1 MIQETTVRITPEEMA
16 VQQQFAK
23 DFQTL
28 ADRPKTYHIVTYG
41 CQMNAHDSEKL
52 AGMLEDMGLTCAPTR
67 EEADFVLHNTCC
79 IRDNAERKALGNVTW
94 LKEIK
99 KERPH
104 MLIGVCGCMV
114 QEPGMAEKILRQYP
128 FVDVAFGTGNMYQLP
143 ELLYRA
149 ADTRRRAVAVSEEQ
163 STLIEGLPIRRESAF
178 QAYVTIMY
186 GCNNFC
192 SYCIVPYVR
201 GRERS
206 RTPDDILREVEG
218 LQKQGVQEIMLLGQN
233 VNSYGSD
240 MPGGLT
246 FPKLLHKVSETGIPR
261 IRFMT
266 SHPKDLSDELI
277 REMAENPALC
287 RHLHLPVQSGSNR
300 ILQAM
305 NRRYTRE
312 SYLEKVEKIR
322 KAAPD
327 VGLTTDVIVAFPG
340 EEDQDF
346 EDTMDLVRFVQY
358 DSAFTFIY
366 SPRTGTRA
374 ADMPGRID
382 PALATERIE
391 RLIALQEEMTQKR
404 FAEMIG
410 RTESVLVTGAS
421 KRNEQEI
428 TGKTSRNISVNFEGG
443 ADRIG
448 KIVNVKITAASKTT
462 LKGIIMEGALQH
474 ESVSD

>member
-1 MIQETTVRITPEEMA
+1 MKQETTTRITPEEMEA
-16 VQQQFAK
+16 QRHFARE
-23 DFQTL
+23 FQSLT
-28 ADRPKTYHIVTYG
+28 DRPKTYHIVTYG

-52 AGMLEDMGLTCAPTR
+52 AGMLEDMGLTAAPTR

-99 KERPH
+99 KERPE

-128 FVDVAFGTGNMYQLP
+128 FVDVAFGTGNIYQLP

-149 ADTRRRAVAVSEEQ
+149 ADTRRRVVAVPEEQ
-163 STLIEGLPIRRESAF
+163 STLIEGLPIRRESDF

-206 RTPDDILREVEG
+206 RTPDDILREVES
-218 LQKQGVQEIMLLGQN
+218 LQKQGVKEIMLLGQN
-233 VNSYGSD
+233 VNSYGND
-240 MPGGLT
+240 VPGGVT
-246 FPKLLHKVSETGIPR
+246 FPQLLRRVTETGIPR
-261 IRFMT
+261 VRFMT

-287 RHLHLPVQSGSNR
+287 RHLHLPVQSGSNAV
-300 ILQAM
+300 LQAM

-312 SYLEKVEKIR
+312 TYLEKVEKIR

-327 VGLTTDVIVAFPG
+327 VGLTTDIIVAFPG
-340 EEDQDF
+340 ETDRDF
-346 EDTMDLVRFVQY
+346 EDTMDLVRAVGY

-374 ADMPGRID
+374 AQMPGPID

-410 RTESVLVTGAS
+410 GTESVLVTGTS
-421 KRNEQEI
+421 RRNEHEI
-428 TGKTSRNISVNFEGG
+428 TGKTSRNISVNFEGDAG
-443 ADRIG
+443 LVG
-448 KIVNVKITAASKTT
+448 KIVPVRITAAGKTT
-462 LKGIIMEGALQH
+462 LKGKIIEG
-474 ESVSD
+474 E

>member
-1 MIQETTVRITPEEMA
+1 MVRETTIRVTPEEIA
-16 VQQQFAK
+16 VQRQFVREFK
-23 DFQTL
+23 VLQN
-28 ADRPKTYHIVTYG
+28 RPRTYHIVTYG

-52 AGMLEDMGLTCAPTR
+52 AGMLEDMGMVPAPTR

-99 KERPH
+99 KERPE

-128 FVDVAFGTGNMYQLP
+128 FVDVAFGTGNIYQLP

-149 ADTRRRAVAVSEEQ
+149 AATRRRTVAVPEEQ
-163 STLIEGLPIRRESAF
+163 STLIEGLPIRRESPF

-206 RTPDDILREVEG
+206 RRPEDILREVEE
-218 LQKQGVQEIMLLGQN
+218 LRKQGVQEIMLLGQN
-233 VNSYGSD
+233 VNSYGND
-240 MPGGLT
+240 VPGGLT
-246 FPKLLHKVSETGIPR
+246 FPQLLHKVSETGIPR

-266 SHPKDLSDELI
+266 SHPKDLSNELI
-277 REMAENPALC
+277 EEMASNPALC
-287 RHLHLPVQSGSNR
+287 RHLHLPVQSGSNK
-300 ILQAM
+300 ILAAM

-340 EEDQDF
+340 ETDADF
-346 EDTMDLVRFVQY
+346 EDTMDLVRTVCY

-404 FAEMIG
+404 FSEMIG
-410 RTESVLVTGAS
+410 KTESVLVTGAS
-421 KRNEQEI
+421 KRNESQI
-428 TGKTSRNISVNFEGG
+428 TGKTSRNISVNFEGN
-443 ADRIG
+443 ANLVG
-448 KIVNVKITAASKTT
+448 KIVPVKITAASKTT
-462 LKGIIMEGALQH
+462 LKGQIE
-474 ESVSD
+474 VP

>member
-1 MIQETTVRITPEEMA
+1 MNKEETIRISPEEMEE
-16 VQQQFAK
+16 QRRFSREFAAR
-23 DFQTL
+23 
-28 ADRPKTYHIVTYG
+28 ADRPQTYHIVTYG

-52 AGMLEDMGLTCAPTR
+52 AGMLEEMGLSAAPSR

-99 KERPH
+99 KERPE

-128 FVDVAFGTGNMYQLP
+128 FVDVAFGTGNMHRLP
-143 ELLYRA
+143 ELLLRA
-149 ADTRRRAVAVSEEQ
+149 VETRRRVVAVPQEQ
-163 STLIEGLPIRRESAF
+163 STLIEGLPIRRESDF

-206 RTPDDILREVEG
+206 RSAEDILREVEG
-218 LQKQGVQEIMLLGQN
+218 LQKKGVQEIMLLGQN
-233 VNSYGSD
+233 VNSYGNDAADGVS
-240 MPGGLT
+240 
-246 FPKLLHKVSETGIPR
+246 FPALLRLLGRTGIPR

-277 REMAENPALC
+277 EEMAVNPALC

-300 ILQAM
+300 ILSAM

-312 SYLEKVEKIR
+312 AYLEKVEKIR
-322 KAAPD
+322 KAVPGI
-327 VGLTTDVIVAFPG
+327 GLTTDLIVAFPG
-340 EEDQDF
+340 EEEADF
-346 EDTMDLVRFVQY
+346 EDTLSLVRQVGY

-374 ADMPGRID
+374 ASMPGRID
-382 PALATERIE
+382 PKTATARIE
-391 RLIALQEEMTQKR
+391 KLIALQEEMTAR
-404 FAEMIG
+404 AFSSLIG
-410 RTESVLVTGAS
+410 QRESVLVSGHA
-421 KRNEQEI
+421 RRDPRQL
-428 TGKTSRNISVNFEGG
+428 TGKCSRNISVNFEGNP
-443 ADRIG
+443 DSIG
-448 KIVNVKITAASKTT
+448 TIVPVRITAASKTT
-462 LKGIIMEGALQH
+462 LRGEILEG
-474 ESVSD
+474 E

>member
-1 MIQETTVRITPEEMA
+1 MKDELIRITPEEMDA
-16 VQQQFAK
+16 QRQFAREFK
-23 DFQTL
+23 AL
-28 ADRPKTYHIVTYG
+28 NGRPHTYHIVTYG

-52 AGMLEDMGLTCAPTR
+52 AGMLEEMGMTPAPTR

-99 KERPH
+99 KERPD

-128 FVDVAFGTGNMYQLP
+128 FVDVAFGTGNIYRLP
-143 ELLYRA
+143 ELLFRA
-149 ADTRRRAVAVSEEQ
+149 ADTRRRVVAVEEEQ
-163 STLIEGLPIRRESAF
+163 STLIEGLPIRRESPF
-178 QAYVTIMY
+178 QSYVTIMY

-206 RTPDDILREVEG
+206 RSAEDILREVEG
-218 LQKQGVQEIMLLGQN
+218 LQKAGVQEIMLLGQN
-233 VNSYGSD
+233 VNSYGND
-240 MPGGLT
+240 VPGGVS
-246 FPKLLHKVSETGIPR
+246 FPRLLRMVSKTGIPR

-277 REMAENPALC
+277 EELAGNAALC

-300 ILQAM
+300 ILSAM

-327 VGLTTDVIVAFPG
+327 IGLTTDLIVAFPG
-340 EEDQDF
+340 ESDRDF
-346 EDTMDLVRFVQY
+346 EDTMELVRTVGY

-366 SPRTGTRA
+366 SPRVGTRA
-374 ADMPGRID
+374 AEMPGRVD
-382 PALATERIE
+382 AALATERIE
-391 RLIALQEEMTQKR
+391 RLIALQEEMTQR
-404 FAEMIG
+404 AFSAMIG
-410 RTESVLVTGAS
+410 KTQSVLVTGPS
-421 KRNEQEI
+421 RRSDRQW
-428 TGKTSRNISVNFEGG
+428 TGKCSRNISVNFPGSPG
-443 ADRIG
+443 LTG
-448 KIVNVKITAASKTT
+448 KIVPVKITAAGKTT
-462 LKGIIMEGALQH
+462 LKGEIVEG
-474 ESVSD
+474 E

>member
-1 MIQETTVRITPEEMA
+1 MKQETTVRVTPEEMA
-16 VQQQFAK
+16 AQQQFAK
-23 DFQTL
+23 EFQTL
-28 ADRPKTYHIVTYG
+28 TDRPQTYHIVTYG

-52 AGMLEDMGLTCAPTR
+52 AGMLEDMGMSAAPTR

-99 KERPH
+99 KERPE

-128 FVDVAFGTGNMYQLP
+128 FVDVAFGTGNIYQLP

-149 ADTRRRAVAVSEEQ
+149 AATRRRTVAVPEEQ
-163 STLIEGLPIRRESAF
+163 STLIEGLPIRRESDF

-206 RTPDDILREVEG
+206 RTPDDILREVET

-233 VNSYGSD
+233 VNSYGND
-240 MPGGLT
+240 APVGLT
-246 FPKLLHKVSETGIPR
+246 FPQLLHKVAETGIPR

-277 REMAENPALC
+277 LEMAENPALC

-327 VGLTTDVIVAFPG
+327 VGLTTDIIVAFPS
-340 EEDQDF
+340 ETDQDF
-346 EDTMDLVRFVQY
+346 EDTMDLVRTVQY

-410 RTESVLVTGAS
+410 KTESVLVTGAS
-421 KRNEQEI
+421 KRNENQI
-428 TGKTSRNISVNFEGG
+428 TGKTSRNISVNFEGSAG
-443 ADRIG
+443 LVG
-448 KIVNVKITAASKTT
+448 KIVKVEITAASKTT
-462 LKGIIMEGALQH
+462 LKGQI
-474 ESVSD
+474 VSI

>member
-1 MIQETTVRITPEEMA
+1 MNKRDEIIHIPEEELLS
-16 VQQQFAK
+16 QRQFAEEFK
-23 DFQTL
+23 QLPERPQT
-28 ADRPKTYHIVTYG
+28 YFIVTYG

-52 AGMLEDMGLTCAPTR
+52 AGMLDGMGMAPAAR
-67 EEADFVLHNTCC
+67 KEEADFVLHNTCC

-94 LKEIK
+94 LKEVK

-114 QEPGMAEKILRQYP
+114 QEPGMAEKLLRQYP
-128 FVDVAFGTGNMYQLP
+128 FVDVAFGTGNIHQLP

-149 ADTRRRAVAVSEEQ
+149 AETRRRVVAVPEEQ
-163 STLIEGLPIRRESAF
+163 STIAEDLPIRRESLF
-178 QAYVTIMY
+178 QSYVTIMY

-206 RTPDDILREVEG
+206 RTADDIVREVEA
-218 LQKQGVQEIMLLGQN
+218 LKKQGVQEIMLLGQN
-233 VNSYGSD
+233 VNSYGND
-240 MPGGLT
+240 VPGGVT
-246 FPKLLHKVSETGIPR
+246 FPQLLRRVTETGIPR
-261 IRFMT
+261 VRFMT

-277 REMAENPALC
+277 AEMAENPALC
-287 RHLHLPVQSGSNR
+287 RHLHLPVQSGSNA

-305 NRRYTRE
+305 NRKYTRE

-327 VGLTTDVIVAFPG
+327 VGLTTDIIVAFPG
-340 EEDQDF
+340 ETDRDF
-346 EDTMDLVRFVQY
+346 EDTMDLVRQVGY

-366 SPRTGTRA
+366 SPRVGTRA
-374 ADMPGRID
+374 AEMSGRID

-391 RLIALQEEMTQKR
+391 RLIALQEEMTQMR

-410 RTESVLVTGAS
+410 RTESVLVTGQS
-421 KRNEQEI
+421 KRDESQF
-428 TGKTSRNISVNFEGG
+428 TGKTSRNISVNFEGS
-443 ADRIG
+443 ADMIGRI
-448 KIVNVKITAASKTT
+448 VPVKITAASKTT
-462 LKGIIMEGALQH
+462 LKGKI
-474 ESVSD
+474 

>member
-1 MIQETTVRITPEEMA
+1 MKQETTVRVTPEEMEA
-16 VQQQFAK
+16 QRQFAK
-23 DFQTL
+23 EFQAL

-99 KERPH
+99 KERPE

-114 QEPGMAEKILRQYP
+114 QEPGMAEKLLRQYP
-128 FVDVAFGTGNMYQLP
+128 FVDVAFGTGNIYQLP

-149 ADTRRRAVAVSEEQ
+149 AATRRRTVAVPEEQ
-163 STLIEGLPIRRESAF
+163 STLIEGLPIRRESDF

-206 RTPDDILREVEG
+206 RTADDILREVEN
-218 LQKQGVQEIMLLGQN
+218 LQKQGVKEIMLLGQN
-233 VNSYGSD
+233 VNSYGND
-240 MPGGLT
+240 VPGGLT
-246 FPKLLHKVSETGIPR
+246 FPRLLRKVAETGIPR

-277 REMAENPALC
+277 AEMAENTALC

-300 ILQAM
+300 ILKDM

-322 KAAPD
+322 RAAPD
-327 VGLTTDVIVAFPG
+327 VGLTTDIIVAFPG
-340 EEDQDF
+340 ETDQDF
-346 EDTMDLVRFVQY
+346 LDTMDLVRTVRY

-374 ADMPGRID
+374 AEMPGRID

-391 RLIALQEEMTQKR
+391 RLIALQDEMTQSR

-410 RTESVLVTGAS
+410 TTAQVLVSGAS
-421 KRNEQEI
+421 RRSETQI
-428 TGKTSRNISVNFEGG
+428 TGKTSRNISVNFEGSR
-443 ADRIG
+443 DLIG
-448 KIVNVKITAASKTT
+448 SIVPVKITAASKTT
-462 LKGIIMEGALQH
+462 LKGQL
-474 ESVSD
+474 DL

>member
-1 MIQETTVRITPEEMA
+1 MVREETIRITPEEMA
-16 VQQQFAK
+16 AQRQFSQEFAN
-23 DFQTL
+23 L
-28 ADRPKTYHIVTYG
+28 EDRPRTYHIVTYG

-52 AGMLEDMGLTCAPTR
+52 AGMLEEMGLTPAPTR

-99 KERPH
+99 KERPQ

-128 FVDVAFGTGNMYQLP
+128 FVDVAFGTGNMHQLP

-149 ADTRRRAVAVSEEQ
+149 TETRRRVVAVPEEQ
-163 STLIEGLPIRRESAF
+163 STLIEGLPIRRESDF

-206 RTPDDILREVEG
+206 RCADDILREVEA

-233 VNSYGSD
+233 VNSYGND
-240 MPGGLT
+240 VPGGVT
-246 FPKLLHKVSETGIPR
+246 FPQLLRKVSETGIPR

-277 REMAENPALC
+277 EEMATNPALC
-287 RHLHLPVQSGSNR
+287 RHLHLPVQSGSNK
-300 ILQAM
+300 ILTAM

-322 KAAPD
+322 RAAPD
-327 VGLTTDVIVAFPG
+327 VGLTTDIIVAFPG
-340 EEDQDF
+340 EEDADF
-346 EDTMDLVRFVQY
+346 EDTMDLVRAVGY

-410 RTESVLVTGAS
+410 STASVLVTGVS
-421 KRNEQEI
+421 KRNEHQI
-428 TGKTSRNISVNFEGG
+428 TGKTSRNISVNFEGN
-443 ADRIG
+443 ADLVG
-448 KIVNVKITAASKTT
+448 KIVSVKITAASKTT
-462 LKGIIMEGALQH
+462 LKGTIIEG
-474 ESVSD
+474 E

>member
-1 MIQETTVRITPEEMA
+1 MRDELIRITEEEMA
-16 VQQQFAK
+16 AQKRFARE
-23 DFQTL
+23 FQSL
-28 ADRPKTYHIVTYG
+28 PDRPRTYHIVTYG

-52 AGMLEDMGLTCAPTR
+52 AGMLEDMGMTAAPAR

-99 KERPH
+99 KERPGL
-104 MLIGVCGCMV
+104 LIGVCGCMV
-114 QEPGMAEKILRQYP
+114 QEPGMADKILRQYS
-128 FVDVAFGTGNMYQLP
+128 FVDLAFGTGNIHELP

-149 ADTRRRAVAVSEEQ
+149 VDTRRRVVAVPEEQ
-163 STLIEGLPIRRESAF
+163 TVLAEGLPIRRESPF
-178 QAYVTIMY
+178 QSYVTIMY

-206 RTPDDILREVEG
+206 RSADDILREVEG

-233 VNSYGSD
+233 VNSYGND
-240 MPGGLT
+240 MPGGVT
-246 FPKLLHKVSETGIPR
+246 FPELLRRVSRTGIPR

-277 REMAENPALC
+277 AEFAENPVLC
-287 RHLHLPVQSGSNR
+287 RHLHLPVQSGSNQ
-300 ILQAM
+300 ILSAM

-312 SYLEKVEKIR
+312 TYLEKVEKIR
-322 KAAPD
+322 RAAPD
-327 VGLTTDVIVAFPG
+327 VGLTTDLIVAFPG
-340 EEDQDF
+340 ETDRDF
-346 EDTMDLVRFVQY
+346 EDTMDLVRQVGF

-366 SPRTGTRA
+366 SPRVNTRA
-374 ADMPGRID
+374 AEMPSRID

-404 FAEMIG
+404 FSEMNG
-410 RTESVLVTGAS
+410 RRESVLVTGHS
-421 KRNEQEI
+421 RRSENQL
-428 TGKTSRNISVNFEGG
+428 TGKCSRNISVNFPGDPALIGRIVPVRITG
-443 ADRIG
+443 AG
-448 KIVNVKITAASKTT
+448 KTT
-462 LKGIIMEGALQH
+462 LKGQIIEG
-474 ESVSD
+474 E

>member
-1 MIQETTVRITPEEMA
+1 MRDELIRITEEELEA
-16 VQQQFAK
+16 QRRFARE
-23 DFQTL
+23 FASL
-28 ADRPKTYHIVTYG
+28 PGRPRTYHIVTYG

-52 AGMLEDMGLTCAPTR
+52 SGMLEDMGMTAAPVR

-99 KERPH
+99 KERPE

-128 FVDVAFGTGNMYQLP
+128 FVDVAFGTGNIYQLP

-149 ADTRRRAVAVSEEQ
+149 VDTRRRVVAVPEEQ
-163 STLIEGLPIRRESAF
+163 TILAEGLPIRRESPF
-178 QAYVTIMY
+178 QSYVTIMY

-206 RTPDDILREVEG
+206 RSADDILREVEG
-218 LQKQGVQEIMLLGQN
+218 LQKQGVKEIMLLGQN
-233 VNSYGSD
+233 VNSYGND
-240 MPGGLT
+240 VPGGIT
-246 FPKLLHKVSETGIPR
+246 FPELLRKVSQSGIPR

-266 SHPKDLSDELI
+266 SHPKDLSDALI
-277 REMAENPALC
+277 AEYAENPVLC

-300 ILQAM
+300 ILSAM

-312 SYLEKVEKIR
+312 AYLEKVEKIR

-327 VGLTTDVIVAFPG
+327 VGLTTDLIVAFPG
-340 EEDQDF
+340 ETDRDF
-346 EDTMDLVRFVQY
+346 EDTMDLVRQVGY

-366 SPRTGTRA
+366 SPRVNTRA
-374 ADMPGRID
+374 AEMPGRID
-382 PALATERIE
+382 PALATERIQ
-391 RLIALQEEMTQKR
+391 RLIFLQEGK
-404 FAEMIG
+404 
-410 RTESVLVTGAS
+410 LVPSPAPCS
-421 KRNEQEI
+421 
-428 TGKTSRNISVNFEGG
+428 
-443 ADRIG
+443 
-448 KIVNVKITAASKTT
+448 
-462 LKGIIMEGALQH
+462 H
-474 ESVSD
+474 

>member
-1 MIQETTVRITPEEMA
+1 MNKRDEIIHVSEEEMA
-16 VQQQFAK
+16 AQRQFAEEFK
-23 DFQTL
+23 QLSGRPQT
-28 ADRPKTYHIVTYG
+28 YYIVTYG

-52 AGMLEDMGLTCAPTR
+52 AGMLEDMGMTAAPAK

-94 LKEIK
+94 LKEVK
-99 KERPH
+99 RERPD

-128 FVDVAFGTGNMYQLP
+128 FVDVAFGTGNIHKLP

-149 ADTRRRAVAVSEEQ
+149 AETRRRVVAVPEEQ
-163 STLIEGLPIRRESAF
+163 STLIEGLPIRRESPF

-206 RTPDDILREVEG
+206 RAADDIVREVEQ
-218 LQKQGVQEIMLLGQN
+218 LQKQGVKEIMLLGQN
-233 VNSYGSD
+233 VNSYGND
-240 MPGGLT
+240 MPGGVT
-246 FPKLLHKVSETGIPR
+246 FPQLLRRVSEMGIPR

-277 REMAENPALC
+277 EEMASNPALC
-287 RHLHLPVQSGSNR
+287 RHLHLPVQSGSNA

-305 NRRYTRE
+305 NRKYTRE

-327 VGLTTDVIVAFPG
+327 VGLTTDIIVAFPG
-340 EEDQDF
+340 ETGQDF
-346 EDTMDLVRFVQY
+346 EDTMDLVRTVGY

-366 SPRTGTRA
+366 SPRVGTRA
-374 ADMPGRID
+374 AEMPCRID

-410 RTESVLVTGAS
+410 STESVLVTGQS
-421 KRNEQEI
+421 KRNETQF
-428 TGKTSRNISVNFEGG
+428 TGKTSRNISVNFEGR
-443 ADRIG
+443 ADMIG
-448 KIVNVKITAASKTT
+448 QIIPVKITAASKTT
-462 LKGIIMEGALQH
+462 LKGTTI
-474 ESVSD
+474 

>member
-1 MIQETTVRITPEEMA
+1 MLREETVRITPEEMEA
-16 VQQQFAK
+16 QRHFAK
-23 DFQTL
+23 EFQAL
-28 ADRPKTYHIVTYG
+28 ADRPRTYHIVTYG

-52 AGMLEDMGLTCAPTR
+52 AGMLEDMGLTCAPSR

-99 KERPH
+99 KERPE

-128 FVDVAFGTGNMYQLP
+128 FVDVAFGTGNIYQLP

-149 ADTRRRAVAVSEEQ
+149 AATRCRTVAVPEEQ
-163 STLIEGLPIRRESAF
+163 STLIEGLPIRRESPF

-206 RTPDDILREVEG
+206 RTPDDILREVES
-218 LQKQGVQEIMLLGQN
+218 LQKRGVQEIMLLGQN
-233 VNSYGSD
+233 VNSYGND
-240 MPGGLT
+240 APGGLT
-246 FPKLLHKVSETGIPR
+246 FPQLLHKVSETGIPR

-327 VGLTTDVIVAFPG
+327 VGLTTDIIVAFPG
-340 EEDQDF
+340 ETDADF
-346 EDTMDLVRFVQY
+346 EDTMDLVRTVQY

-391 RLIALQEEMTQKR
+391 RLIALQEEMTQRR

-410 RTESVLVTGAS
+410 RTESVLVTGTS
-421 KRNEQEI
+421 KRNENQI
-428 TGKTSRNISVNFEGG
+428 TGKTSRNISVNFEGSP
-443 ADRIG
+443 DLVG
-448 KIVNVKITAASKTT
+448 KSVPVKITAASKTT
-462 LKGIIMEGALQH
+462 MKGQIEEA
-474 ESVSD
+474 

>member
-1 MIQETTVRITPEEMA
+1 MNKRDEIIHVSEQELLSQR
-16 VQQQFAK
+16 QFAEE
-23 DFQTL
+23 FSLLPERPQT
-28 ADRPKTYHIVTYG
+28 YFIVTYG

-52 AGMLEDMGLTCAPTR
+52 AGMLDGMGMAPAAR
-67 EEADFVLHNTCC
+67 KEEADFVLHNTCC

-94 LKEIK
+94 LKEVK

-114 QEPGMAEKILRQYP
+114 QEPGMAEKLLRQYP
-128 FVDVAFGTGNMYQLP
+128 FVDVAFGTGNIHQLP

-149 ADTRRRAVAVSEEQ
+149 AETRRRVVAVPEEQ
-163 STLIEGLPIRRESAF
+163 RTIAEDLPIRRESLF
-178 QAYVTIMY
+178 QSYVTIMY

-206 RTPDDILREVEG
+206 READDILREVEQ
-218 LQKQGVQEIMLLGQN
+218 LQKRGVQEIMLLGQN
-233 VNSYGSD
+233 VNSYGND
-240 MPGGLT
+240 VPGGVT
-246 FPKLLHKVSETGIPR
+246 FPQLLRRVSQTGIPR

-277 REMAENPALC
+277 AELAENPALC

-322 KAAPD
+322 ASAPD
-327 VGLTTDVIVAFPG
+327 VGLTTDIIVAFPG
-340 EEDQDF
+340 ETDADF
-346 EDTMDLVRFVQY
+346 EDTMDLTRTVGY
-358 DSAFTFIY
+358 DSAFTLIY
-366 SPRTGTRA
+366 SPRVGTRA
-374 ADMPGRID
+374 AEMPGRID

-410 RTESVLVTGAS
+410 TTASVLVTGAS
-421 KRNEQEI
+421 KRNENQI
-428 TGKTSRNISVNFEGG
+428 TGKTSRNISVNFEGS
-443 ADRIG
+443 ADIIG
-448 KIVNVKITAASKTT
+448 QIVPVKITAASKTT
-462 LKGIIMEGALQH
+462 LKGQI
-474 ESVSD
+474 ESV